1 MGFKIKTRRLCYLST
16 RALLTGML
24 CALLSGCMG
33 LVPSPFRPSPGPQKT
48 PHLND
53 LAEAFDI
60 VCRNYRLGP
69 NDLLRVLYQTEWSVP
84 PGSFKLDTL
93 DDISIEFIL
102 DPALNVTRVIN
113 PDGMITL
120 PGIGDIRA
128 AGLTRDELANRIE
141 KAYLNAKIFSRD
153 DTEEVKKYRLVT
165 VTVNKFYQ
173 KVSKLVE
180 SLTTLVGG
188 QQASVTVNPDGTIDL
203 PLLKDRILAS
213 GHTVRDVE
221 DSVNRLY
228 RSGPLEHVVVSL
240 ALGEARSRKVY
251 ILGQVN
257 NPGAY
262 DIQQPITAIHAI
274 ALAGGHIT
282 DRADLTSVMLISK
295 NIHGKPIGRRLD
307 LKRIFDVGDMGS
319 AILVKPY
326 DVLYVPKTY
335 VRDVRVFME
344 QYVATVSEFAQLVD
358 RLSGN

>member
-1 MGFKIKTRRLCYLST
+1 MAGL
-16 RALLTGML
+16 L
-24 CALLSGCMG
+24 CALLSGCIG
-33 LVPSPFRPSPGPQKT
+33 LVPSPFRPSPGPQKA
-48 PHLND
+48 PQFND

-69 NDLLRVLYQTEWSVP
+69 DDKIRVLYQTEWSVP

-93 DDISIEFIL
+93 DEISIEFIL
-102 DPALNVTRVIN
+102 DPALNAERVIN

-120 PGIGDIRA
+120 PGIGDIQA
-128 AGLTRDELANRIE
+128 AGLTREELASRIAR
-141 KAYLNAKIFSRD
+141 AYLDADIFSHD
-153 DTEEVKKYRLVT
+153 ETNEVKKYKLVT

-173 KVSKLVE
+173 KVSRLVE

-203 PLLKDRILAS
+203 PLLKDRILAA
-213 GHTVRDVE
+213 GYTVRDVE
-221 DSVNRLY
+221 ESVNRLY
-228 RSGPLEHVVVSL
+228 RMGPLQHVVASV
-240 ALGEARSRKVY
+240 ALDEARSRKVY
-251 ILGQVN
+251 ILGQVQT
-257 NPGAY
+257 PGAY
-262 DIQQPITAIHAI
+262 EIKQPITAVHAI
-274 ALAGGHIT
+274 AMAGGHIT
-282 DRADLTSVMLISK
+282 DTADLTSVILISK

-344 QYVATVSEFAQLVD
+344 QYMRTVGEFAELVD
-358 RLSGN
+358 NLTPD